1 MYNFKSKMKNKNG
14 DSSVFQIIICI
25 TIITF
30 LLFFPIISFSY
41 FKFQTSV
48 DDIALTALRS
58 ATVRGGVDAA
68 VMDAIVSEF
77 EAKGYSFE
85 GSTLNGDNAAKV
97 IVWTNTNLCGNNYS
111 FVTKE
116 GHNYSIQVREWP
128 ADDPTSTS
136 NPTAYYNSSLRR
148 YRNGYS
154 VYKNGGTLKT
164 VNNGSEI
171 KLRITVPIS
180 AHSKMINAL
189 YGLITPKNQMKQNV
203 FLNEGY
209 GYSVTLSALSELY
222 QNSQVI
228 HEK

>member
-1 MYNFKSKMKNKNG
+1 MNNIKSKFKNKNG
-14 DSSVFQIIICI
+14 DSSIFQVIICI

-30 LLFFPIISFSY
+30 LLFFPIITFSY
-41 FKFQTSV
+41 FKFQTAV

-58 ATVRGGVDAA
+58 ATVRGGVDEA

-85 GSTLNGDNAAKV
+85 GSTLNGPNSAKV
-97 IVWTNTNLCGNNYS
+97 IVWTNTNLCGNSYS
-111 FVTKE
+111 FTTQE
-116 GHNYSIQVREWP
+116 GQNYSIQIRNWP
-128 ADDPTSTS
+128 TNDPTSSS
-136 NPTAYYNSSLRR
+136 NPSAYYNSTLRR
-148 YRNGYS
+148 YRTGYS
-154 VYKNGGTLKT
+154 VYKSGGTQTT

-180 AHSKMINAL
+180 AHSKMLNAL
-189 YGLITPKNQMKQNV
+189 YGLITPKDQMKENV

-222 QNSQVI
+222 QDSQIV